1 MNNRD
6 YYEILSVHR
15 DASEEEI
22 KKAYR
27 KQAMKFHPDKNP
39 GDKES
44 EEKFKE
50 AAEAYEVL
58 SDKEKRQ
65 IYNQYGH
72 EGLKGTGF
80 TGFHGFEDIFSSFG
94 DIFEDFFGF
103 SGSRSSG
110 RTRARKG
117 KDLRYDTELTLEEAF
132 SGKEETISFQKWV
145 ACETCNGTG
154 VTPGSDVKRCNTC
167 QGNGSVITAQ
177 GFFRIKT
184 TCPTCKGQGTI
195 IEKPCKAC
203 RGAGRV
209 QAKKDLTLKI
219 PSGVDNGS
227 QMRLRGEGE
236 PGENGGPAGDLF
248 VVIHIKEHP
257 LFSRDGD
264 NLFCEIPISF
274 VQAALGDKIAIP
286 IIGQE
291 ETKEIKIPQGSQPG
305 DVITAPGQGMPGLS
319 RKHRG
324 DLYIKLNI
332 VIPKKLNSRQ
342 KELLEEFAKAEGTKT
357 SNFLDKLLGTE

>member
-6 YYEILSVHR
+6 YYEILEVLR

-27 KQAMKFHPDKNP
+27 KQAMKYHPDKNP

-65 IYNQYGH
+65 IYDQYGH

-103 SGSRSSG
+103 SGSRSG
-110 RTRARKG
+110 RSRARKG

-132 SGKEETISFQKWV
+132 SGKEESLSFQKWV
-145 ACETCNGTG
+145 SCETCNGSG
-154 VTPGSDVKRCNTC
+154 VAPGSDIKKCNTC

-184 TCPTCKGQGTI
+184 TCPTCKGQGTV

-203 RGAGRV
+203 RGNGRV
-209 QAKKDLTLKI
+209 QAKKDLSLKI
-219 PSGVDNGS
+219 PPGVDNGS
-227 QMRLRGEGE
+227 QLRLRGEGE
-236 PGENGGPAGDLF
+236 PGENGGPPGDLF
-248 VVIHIKEHP
+248 VVLHVKEHS

-274 VQAALGDKIAIP
+274 VQAALGDRISIP
-286 IIGQE
+286 VIGQE
-291 ETKEIKIPQGSQPG
+291 EMKEIKIPQGSQPG
-305 DVITAPGQGMPGLS
+305 DVITAQGYGMPNLN

-324 DLYIKLNI
+324 DLYIKLNV
-332 VIPKKLNSRQ
+332 VIPKKLSHRQ
-342 KELLEEFAKAEGTKT
+342 KELLEEFAKADGSKT
-357 SNFLDKLLGTE
+357 QNFLEKILGTE

>member
-1 MNNRD
+1 MSKRD
-6 YYEILSVHR
+6 YYEILEVPR
-15 DASEEEI
+15 EASEEEI

-27 KQAMKFHPDKNP
+27 KQAMKYHPDKNP
-39 GDKES
+39 GNKES
-44 EEKFKE
+44 EERFKE

-65 IYNQYGH
+65 IYDQYGQ

-80 TGFHGFEDIFSSFG
+80 NGFNGFDDIFSSFG

-103 SGSRSSG
+103 GGSRSG
-110 RTRARKG
+110 RSRARKG

-132 SGKEETISFQKWV
+132 AGKEENISFQKW
-145 ACETCNGTG
+145 APCEVCNGSG

-195 IEKPCKAC
+195 VEKPCKAC
-203 RGAGRV
+203 RGNGRV
-209 QAKKDLTLKI
+209 QVKKELNLKI
-219 PSGVDNGS
+219 PAGVDNGS
-227 QMRLRGEGE
+227 QLRLRGEGE
-236 PGENGGPAGDLF
+236 PGESGGPSGDLF
-248 VVIHIKEHP
+248 VVIHVKEHP
-257 LFSRDGD
+257 LFTRDGD

-274 VQAALGDKIAIP
+274 VQAALGDKILIP
-286 IIGQE
+286 VIGQE
-291 ETKEIKIPQGSQPG
+291 EQKEIKVPSGSQPG
-305 DVITAPGQGMPGLS
+305 NVITAADYGMPSLN
-319 RKHRG
+319 RKGRG
-324 DLYIKLNI
+324 DLYIKLNV

-342 KELLEEFAKAEGTKT
+342 KELLEEFAKAEGAKT
-357 SNFLDKLLGTE
+357 QSFLGKILGAE